1 MVEAFVVCL
10 FISRGLFRK
19 FLFLNLYL
27 LIAVTSSIARYVVLS
42 WRGFLSHEYA
52 SMYYYTDALLTICL
66 FLGICELS
74 VRLVGARMPRGRV
87 VVLSAGALLAA
98 AWLSLWV
105 TRSSRARMATR
116 FTFALSQNMFFA
128 CGLAITLLWVWKLR
142 NEAEDRVAGRFVGV
156 LWVYFSL
163 FFLAYGARQF
173 AQEATGVYTLF
184 PMIAAWLPL
193 GCGFAL
199 VSQGSKTQT

>member
-1 MVEAFVVCL
+1 
-10 FISRGLFRK
+10 
-19 FLFLNLYL
+19 
-27 LIAVTSSIARYVVLS
+27 
-42 WRGFLSHEYA
+42 
-52 SMYYYTDALLTICL
+52 
-66 FLGICELS
+66 
-74 VRLVGARMPRGRV
+74 MPRGRV
-87 VVLSAGALLAA
+87 VALSAGALLAA
-98 AWLSLWV
+98 VWLSFWV
-105 TRSSRARMATR
+105 TRSSGARMATR
-116 FTFALSQNMFFA
+116 FTFDLSQNMFFA